1 MLEEIY
7 LGWIFM
13 HCLYYLGRAMPV
25 ISVTT
30 RDPLHFNLGRDHF
43 AIGAPVRF
51 GPVTSMHFS
60 RSLLSRRTAN
70 RAGANPHWDCF
81 RLWLDFIEHR
91 EVAGDAARIAG
102 PSRLKEIA
110 ARAGVSPSTMRRR
123 LLASDG
129 SFRHARERA
138 LVASAVRKLRS
149 TDDSVEAIAF
159 DLGYADARSLRR
171 FLKAATG
178 ETPQQLRLSAASQS
192 GNDARVRER
201 LKTIGAVMGR

>member
-1 MLEEIY
+1 MMSQAEPPAGGDRICLSGAVFPARQHHWLALSAQGSDAIMLEEIY

-70 RAGANPHWDCF
+70 RAGPNPHWDCF

-110 ARAGVSPSTMRRR
+110 ARAGVSPSTPPPVGVRWQ
-123 LLASDG
+123 LSPC
-129 SFRHARERA
+129 ARACPGR
-138 LVASAVRKLRS
+138 VCSAQ
-149 TDDSVEAIAF
+149 A
-159 DLGYADARSLRR
+159 
-171 FLKAATG
+171 
-178 ETPQQLRLSAASQS
+178 PQH
-192 GNDARVRER
+192 
-201 LKTIGAVMGR
+201 